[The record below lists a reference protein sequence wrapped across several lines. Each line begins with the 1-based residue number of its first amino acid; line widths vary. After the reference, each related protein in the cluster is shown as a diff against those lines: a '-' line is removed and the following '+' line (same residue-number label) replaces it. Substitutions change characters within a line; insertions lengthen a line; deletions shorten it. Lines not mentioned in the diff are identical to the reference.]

1 LIVRDIINFLLNFV
15 TSFITDI
22 SEKVFNLRKISF
34 NPGFWFFQVSG
45 WIGFAITDALINEAS
60 FITDLKNFT
69 IWLVSILVGFT
80 ISLGLRLYYKYFFRK
95 NPGIWTSAILIIS
108 GSLIAALLW
117 HFLGDYVRHLIFST
131 ELSSIS
137 NLGKFILRIYMLLWV
152 FFVWSILY
160 FGLKMWVNLVDEK
173 IRAGKA
179 DAETRKAQLQMLR
192 YQINPHFL
200 FNTLNSIKALIRR
213 ETQVAENMITEFSE
227 FLRYTL
233 RHNDK
238 TFISLEEEIDIVK
251 KYLVLEKIRFEK
263 RLVYSFENTKE
274 SLKVP
279 VLCFLLQPFV
289 ENAIK
294 HGLKNSPAGIE
305 LQIRSY
311 IKKDELVIEIEN
323 SGSWIPESEESG
335 TGLKNLTDRLETA
348 YPGMH
353 HFNVDKGETRVLVM
367 ISIQLQ

>member
-1 LIVRDIINFLLNFV
+1 MGER
-15 TSFITDI
+15 T
-22 SEKVFNLRKISF
+22 FNIKKIDF
-34 NPGFWFFQVSG
+34 KPGFWFFQIFG
-45 WIGFAITDALINEAS
+45 WIGFGITDALINRAS
-60 FITDLKNFT
+60 FITNLRNFA
-69 IWLVSILVGFT
+69 IWLVSIVVGFT
-80 ISLGLRLYYKYFFRK
+80 ISLGLRFYYKYFFSK
-95 NPGIWTSAILIIS
+95 NPGIWTSAVLIIS
-108 GSLIAALLW
+108 GSLTAALLW
-117 HFLGDYVRHLIFST
+117 HFSGDYIRHLIFSM
-131 ELSSIS
+131 ELSTIS
-137 NLGKFILRIYMLLWV
+137 NLSKFILEIYMILWV
-152 FFVWSILY
+152 FVVWSILY
-160 FGLKMWVNLVDEK
+160 FGLKMWINLVDEK
-173 IRAGKA
+173 IKAGKA
-179 DAETRKAQLQMLR
+179 DAETRRAQLQMLR

-305 LQIRSY
+305 LQIRSF
-311 IKKDELVIEIEN
+311 IRKNELVIEIEN
-323 SGSWIPESEESG
+323 SGRWIPESEESG

-348 YPGMH
+348 YPGIH
-353 HFNVDKGETRVLVM
+353 HFNIDKGETRVLVM

>member
-1 LIVRDIINFLLNFV
+1 MTVMGDKEF
-15 TSFITDI
+15 
-22 SEKVFNLRKISF
+22 KLRETSF
-34 NPGFWFFQVSG
+34 NPGFWFFQLSG

-60 FITDLKNFT
+60 FITDLRTFT
-69 IWLVSILVGFT
+69 IWFVSSLVGFA
-80 ISLGLRLYYKYFFRK
+80 ISLGLRIYYRHYFRQ
-95 NPGIWTSAILIIS
+95 NSGIWLTAFLIIT
-108 GSLIAALLW
+108 GSLAAALLW
-117 HFLGDYVRHLIFST
+117 QYLGEIVRYLLFSMKFQYYHNAG
-131 ELSSIS
+131 E
-137 NLGKFILRIYMLLWV
+137 FILRIYTLLWV

-160 FGLKMWVNLVDEK
+160 FGLKFWINMVEEK
-173 IRAGKA
+173 IRASKA
-179 DAETRKAQLQMLR
+179 DADTRKAQLQMLR

-200 FNTLNSIKALIRR
+200 FNTLNSIKALMRR
-213 ETQVAENMITEFSE
+213 ETRVAENMITEFSE

-233 RHNDK
+233 KHNDK

-251 KYLVLEKIRFEK
+251 KYLILEKIRFEK
-263 RLVYSFENTKE
+263 RLVYSFENTEE

-279 VLCFLLQPFV
+279 ILCFLLQPFV

-311 IKKDELVIEIEN
+311 MKKNELIIEIEN
-323 SGSWIPESEESG
+323 SGRWIPESEESG

-353 HFNVDKGETRVLVM
+353 HFYIDKGETRVLVK
-367 ISIQLQ
+367 ISIQLQQ